1 MSNNEVISH
10 HGILGQR
17 WGIRRYQ
24 NSDGS
29 LTPAGRRRAQKLKG
43 DYKQL
48 TGKKLKG
55 KIPDEDPNS
64 KPVRKLT
71 DMELKDRI
79 NRLTAEKQALSLE
92 RDLSSNGKKFVRSV
106 GKDVLAPAAINAGRQ
121 LLERLFIDKGAE
133 ALGLNKKEAKSAYQK
148 LKEEAD
154 MSGFKKKIA
163 ENTKWMKDEAAGLHD
178 KKNKNQNNQNNQEK
192 PKGEK
197 TSDSKGDTYNTFN
210 ILNISGDKK
219 YKDYYESTKRDFT
232 EAVYEEKTSTP
243 VNSQLYL
250 DNKRKGQKYLGFS
263 D

>member
-10 HGILGQR
+10 HGILGQK

-55 KIPDEDPNS
+55 KIPDEDPSS
-64 KPVRKLT
+64 KLVRKLT

-92 RDLSSNGKKFVRSV
+92 RDLSSNGQKFVRSV
-106 GKDVLAPAAINAGRQ
+106 GKDVLAPAAISAGKQ
-121 LLERLFIDKGAE
+121 LLERFFIDKGAE
-133 ALGLNKKEAKSAYQK
+133 MMGLNKKEVKSAYQQ

-154 MSGFKKKIA
+154 MSGFKRKIA
-163 ENTKWMKDEAAGLHD
+163 ENKKWMKDEAAGLHN
-178 KKNKNQNNQNNQEK
+178 KKNENQNNQR
-192 PKGEK
+192 
-197 TSDSKGDTYNTFN
+197 TSKETSETDYVYVF
-210 ILNISGDKK
+210 
-219 YKDYYESTKRDFT
+219 YKDKSQQQKSEYAGRKVYD
-232 EAVYEEKTSTP
+232 AVWEEKSSTP
-243 VNSQLYL
+243 ISSQLL
-250 DNKRKGQKYLGFS
+250 LENKRKGQKLLGFS